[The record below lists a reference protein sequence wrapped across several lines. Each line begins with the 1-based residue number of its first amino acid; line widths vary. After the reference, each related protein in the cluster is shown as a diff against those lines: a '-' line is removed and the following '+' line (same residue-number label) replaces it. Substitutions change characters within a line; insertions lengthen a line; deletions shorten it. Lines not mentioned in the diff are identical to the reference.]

1 MDCYDK
7 LTILADAAKYDVAC
21 TSSGSRRTPRRG
33 EVGCTLPAGCCHSFS
48 ADGRCIT
55 LLKVLLSN
63 ACSYDCAYCVNRRSA
78 RCSRATFGPRELAAL
93 TLDFYKRNYIE
104 GLFLSSAVLKD
115 ADNTA
120 ERMIACLRILRG
132 ELHFRGYVHTKVIPG
147 TSPELIDVI
156 GHLSDRLSVNLEL
169 PSARSLTALCPDKD
183 KGQIVRPMEQIFRE
197 RTAEEQLLAQAPKRR
212 KGLPPRDAQDTDLLA
227 LATGTAG
234 LPASALR
241 PKSERSFER
250 EGAELG
256 GWGARY
262 TLRRHARVATSRR
275 SFAPAGQSTQ
285 LIIGATPES
294 DNQILKLSSALYEQ
308 FDLKR
313 IFFSAYVP
321 VMADDRMPAT
331 GTPVPLRRE
340 HRLYQADW
348 LMRYYAFSADELT
361 NPQEP
366 WLDLDV
372 DPKLA
377 WALRNINLFP
387 VEVMEATLQQL
398 LRVPGIGPV
407 GARRILAARKARRLG
422 FNDLRRLHIVL
433 KRAAPFLSCN
443 GKRQSSLPLDA
454 GVLRQEAIRDAT
466 SSSYL
471 RTRRSYEQ
479 SQLSLF

>member
-21 TSSGSRRTPRRG
+21 TSSDSRRTPRRG

-212 KGLPPRDAQDTDLLA
+212 KGLPLETRRIPTCSHWPQARPACPHQRYAQS
-227 LATGTAG
+227 
-234 LPASALR
+234 PSAPL
-241 PKSERSFER
+241 SAR
-250 EGAELG
+250 EPSLG
-256 GWGARY
+256 GGAR
-262 TLRRHARVATSRR
+262 ATRSAATRAWQLQDAASRR
-275 SFAPAGQSTQ
+275 Q
-285 LIIGATPES
+285 
-294 DNQILKLSSALYEQ
+294 DNRLSS
-308 FDLKR
+308 
-313 IFFSAYVP
+313 
-321 VMADDRMPAT
+321 
-331 GTPVPLRRE
+331 
-340 HRLYQADW
+340 
-348 LMRYYAFSADELT
+348 
-361 NPQEP
+361 
-366 WLDLDV
+366 
-372 DPKLA
+372 
-377 WALRNINLFP
+377 
-387 VEVMEATLQQL
+387 
-398 LRVPGIGPV
+398 
-407 GARRILAARKARRLG
+407 
-422 FNDLRRLHIVL
+422 
-433 KRAAPFLSCN
+433 
-443 GKRQSSLPLDA
+443 
-454 GVLRQEAIRDAT
+454 
-466 SSSYL
+466 
-471 RTRRSYEQ
+471 
-479 SQLSLF
+479 

>member
-212 KGLPPRDAQDTDLLA
+212 KGLPPRDTQDADLLA

-294 DNQILKLSSALYEQ
+294 DNLQRAV
-308 FDLKR
+308 R
-313 IFFSAYVP
+313 AVRP
-321 VMADDRMPAT
+321 
-331 GTPVPLRRE
+331 
-340 HRLYQADW
+340 QAD
-348 LMRYYAFSADELT
+348 
-361 NPQEP
+361 
-366 WLDLDV
+366 
-372 DPKLA
+372 
-377 WALRNINLFP
+377 
-387 VEVMEATLQQL
+387 L
-398 LRVPGIGPV
+398 LLCLCPRHG
-407 GARRILAARKARRLG
+407 
-422 FNDLRRLHIVL
+422 
-433 KRAAPFLSCN
+433 
-443 GKRQSSLPLDA
+443 
-454 GVLRQEAIRDAT
+454 
-466 SSSYL
+466 
-471 RTRRSYEQ
+471 RRSAA
-479 SQLSLF
+479 SHRHAGAIASRT